1 MLHILRPVKAPGFA
15 YAWLEIVS
23 HRVFMG
29 RILAT
34 NSQPNGNQKG
44 NILNRVCKFAVCFA
58 NLIYLSD
65 DKHLILCYR
74 LASLCAIIS
83 RFVQISIIIPP

>member
-44 NILNRVCKFAVCFA
+44 NILNRVCKFPVCVT
-58 NLIYLSD
+58 
-65 DKHLILCYR
+65 
-74 LASLCAIIS
+74 SLL
-83 RFVQISIIIPP
+83 QT

>member
-1 MLHILRPVKAPGFA
+1 MNININIKINFQHKHPYQVLTAYCNMLHILRPAKAPGFA

-34 NSQPNGNQKG
+34 TPQQKVS
-44 NILNRVCKFAVCFA
+44 NE
-58 NLIYLSD
+58 
-65 DKHLILCYR
+65 
-74 LASLCAIIS
+74 
-83 RFVQISIIIPP
+83 

>member
-1 MLHILRPVKAPGFA
+1 MFINPFNLQVLHAYCNMLHILRPVKAPGFA

-34 NSQPNGNQKG
+34 NNQPNGNQKG
-44 NILNRVCKFAVCFA
+44 N
-58 NLIYLSD
+58 
-65 DKHLILCYR
+65 
-74 LASLCAIIS
+74 
-83 RFVQISIIIPP
+83 

>member
-1 MLHILRPVKAPGFA
+1 MVNINIISSLLLLTILENINYQVLTAYCNMLHILRPAKAPGFA

-34 NSQPNGNQKG
+34 TPQQKVS
-44 NILNRVCKFAVCFA
+44 N
-58 NLIYLSD
+58 
-65 DKHLILCYR
+65 
-74 LASLCAIIS
+74 
-83 RFVQISIIIPP
+83 

>member
-44 NILNRVCKFAVCFA
+44 KKLNRLCRFAACV
-58 NLIYLSD
+58 
-65 DKHLILCYR
+65 
-74 LASLCAIIS
+74 
-83 RFVQISIIIPP
+83 

>member
-1 MLHILRPVKAPGFA
+1 MLTAYCNMLHILRPAKAPGFA

-34 NSQPNGNQKG
+34 TPQQK
-44 NILNRVCKFAVCFA
+44 VCT
-58 NLIYLSD
+58 
-65 DKHLILCYR
+65 
-74 LASLCAIIS
+74 
-83 RFVQISIIIPP
+83 

>member
-1 MLHILRPVKAPGFA
+1 MLHILRPAKAPGFA

-34 NSQPNGNQKG
+34 NTQNGGNQKG
-44 NILNRVCKFAVCFA
+44 KTRYF
-58 NLIYLSD
+58 
-65 DKHLILCYR
+65 
-74 LASLCAIIS
+74 
-83 RFVQISIIIPP
+83 P

>member
-1 MLHILRPVKAPGFA
+1 MLTAYCNMLHILRPAKAPGFA

-34 NSQPNGNQKG
+34 TPQQKVTES
-44 NILNRVCKFAVCFA
+44 NVAAAELTNEER
-58 NLIYLSD
+58 NLLSVAY
-65 DKHLILCYR
+65 KVWRSVRHFFC
-74 LASLCAIIS
+74 S
-83 RFVQISIIIPP
+83 